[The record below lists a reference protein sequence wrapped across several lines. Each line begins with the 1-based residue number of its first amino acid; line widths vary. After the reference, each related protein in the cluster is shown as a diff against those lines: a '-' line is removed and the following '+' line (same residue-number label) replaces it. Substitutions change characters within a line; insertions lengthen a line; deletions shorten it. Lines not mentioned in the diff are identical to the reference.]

1 MKRVFRNNRLI
12 AIAFF
17 TVFSVAI
24 APASM
29 ANGGNPALP
38 VELKFLGY
46 IQNQP
51 LFQLNFH
58 GNSGENLIRVS
69 ITDEFGNL
77 LFSENIKGGA
87 FSKKFLL
94 NNDQETNDAVVR
106 FEITDRGSK
115 KTSVFEVDRNS
126 RFVDEVVI
134 NPVE

>member
-12 AIAFF
+12 AVAFF

-29 ANGGNPALP
+29 ANGGNPVLP

-46 IQNQP
+46 IQKQP

-58 GNSGENLIRVS
+58 GSAGENQFRID
-69 ITDEFGNL
+69 ITDEYGNS
-77 LFSENIKGGA
+77 LFSENIKGEN

-94 NNDQETNDAVVR
+94 NNDEIGDGTVR
-106 FEITDRGSK
+106 FEITDWKTK
-115 KTSVFEVDRNS
+115 KKSVFEVDRKS
-126 RFVDEVVI
+126 RFVDEIVI
-134 NPVE
+134 NPVK